1 MGGKFAAWCE
11 KVRMVDLLSSISDG
25 AGSFENIRGRD
36 YCVCEK
42 CNPKINCASYDKE
55 TYKVRNQSALT
66 TMEVVDWVGLDG
78 IGIG

>member
-1 MGGKFAAWCE
+1 MEPEVLRILEEG
-11 KVRMVDLLSSISDG
+11 DL
-25 AGSFENIRGRD
+25 

-55 TYKVRNQSALT
+55 TYQSAPT

-78 IGIG
+78 IGFG

>member
-1 MGGKFAAWCE
+1 MEPEVLRILEEG
-11 KVRMVDLLSSISDG
+11 DL
-25 AGSFENIRGRD
+25 

-66 TMEVVDWVGLDG
+66 TMEVGLDG

>member
-1 MGGKFAAWCE
+1 MEPEVLRILEEG
-11 KVRMVDLLSSISDG
+11 DL
-25 AGSFENIRGRD
+25 

>member
-1 MGGKFAAWCE
+1 
-11 KVRMVDLLSSISDG
+11 MVDLLSSISDG

-55 TYKVRNQSALT
+55 TYKVRNQSGLT
-66 TMEVVDWVGLDG
+66 TMEAVGWVGLDG

>member
-1 MGGKFAAWCE
+1 MEPEVLRILEEG
-11 KVRMVDLLSSISDG
+11 
-25 AGSFENIRGRD
+25 D